1 MRTNR
6 SVLILL
12 LLIPFAVVAQDNP
25 ELVRMFA
32 EDQAARRVENI
43 DWEVVS
49 EQDAERRSAVMSIL
63 RAGGIRTR
71 QDYYNAAMIFQ
82 HGGSAEEI
90 RLAHSFATIA
100 STLGSTSASNWL
112 KAATWDRLMSRF
124 DQPQWYGTQYVTDD
138 SGQWVLYPVEPDA
151 ITDEQRAEW
160 SVPSLEE
167 ALARVAV
174 MNEGR

>member
-1 MRTNR
+1 VALFKLGVRAPNKGIEPTVK
-6 SVLILL
+6 SDP
-12 LLIPFAVVAQDNP
+12 PFAVVAQDDP
-25 ELVRMFA
+25 ELVRMFS

-49 EQDAERRSAVMSIL
+49 AQDAERRSAVMSIL
-63 RAGGIRTR
+63 LAGEIRTR

-112 KAATWDRLMSRF
+112 KAATWDRLMTRF
-124 DQPQWYGTQYVTDD
+124 NQPQWYGTQYVTDD
-138 SGQWVLYPVEPDA
+138 SGQWLLYPVEPDA
-151 ITDEQRAEW
+151 VTD
-160 SVPSLEE
+160 
-167 ALARVAV
+167 
-174 MNEGR
+174 